1 MHMKTLI
8 INDQAFELAL
18 LAPALTQR
26 GARVIGAT
34 DNVADAMALFELH
47 KPKAIIVDISFNKQ
61 HAIDL
66 CKEFRSINPLVGL
79 VIIADCPDL
88 RILGITV
95 GEIPYGSQLV
105 LKSVANVVELIYQ
118 SIALSILAAKSKQTY
133 LWAGQ
138 NDNIN
143 GPQFISIL
151 AGLTD
156 IQIETLRLLG
166 SGLSNAEIS
175 RVRFVTEKSVEQIV
189 TKISQYFNVGSDS
202 SKNQRVLLAG
212 QYFKWVGALRR

>member
-1 MHMKTLI
+1 MKTLI

-34 DNVADAMALFELH
+34 DNVADAMDLFELH
-47 KPKAIIVDISFNKQ
+47 KPKVVIVDIRFNKQ

-79 VIIADCPDL
+79 IIIADCPDL

-95 GEIPYGSQLV
+95 GEILYGSQLI
-105 LKSVANVVELIYQ
+105 LKSAANVVELIYQ

-133 LWAGQ
+133 QWAGQ
-138 NDNIN
+138 EDIIN
-143 GPQFISIL
+143 GPQFVSIL

-156 IQIETLRLLG
+156 IQIETMRLLG
-166 SGLSNAEIS
+166 SGLSNSEIS

-189 TKISQYFNVGSDS
+189 TKISQYFRVGSDPT
-202 SKNQRVLLAG
+202 KNQRVLLAG
-212 QYFKWVGALRR
+212 QYFKWVGALRK